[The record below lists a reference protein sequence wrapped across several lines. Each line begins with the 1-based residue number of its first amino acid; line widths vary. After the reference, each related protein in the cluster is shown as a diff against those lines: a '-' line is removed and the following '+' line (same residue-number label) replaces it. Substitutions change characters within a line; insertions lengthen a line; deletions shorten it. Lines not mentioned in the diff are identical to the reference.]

1 MISVALHILLGSGHE
16 GVLVEKGICLYN
28 DIFIGW
34 LYQHSRIVTNTVGI
48 MSGIV
53 SLYVAI
59 DMIFLC

>member
-1 MISVALHILLGSGHE
+1 MISVVLHILLGSGHE
-16 GVLVEKGICLYN
+16 GFLVEKGIFLYN
-28 DIFIGW
+28 DRFIGW
-34 LYQHSRIVTNTVGI
+34 PYQHSRIVTNAVGI